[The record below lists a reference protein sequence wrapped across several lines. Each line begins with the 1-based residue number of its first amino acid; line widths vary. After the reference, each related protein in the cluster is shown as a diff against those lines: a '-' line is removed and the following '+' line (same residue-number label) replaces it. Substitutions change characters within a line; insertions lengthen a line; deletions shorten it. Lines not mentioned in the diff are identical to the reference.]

1 YVYRAGAAGSDPA
14 TVLGTG
20 HLQVITQNPEQRS
33 TEVDGRLSCL
43 TVHGELVSFHEQTSI
58 SGIPRAR
65 HAGFDPRPGGSDKFL
80 MSERRQRA
88 ERAVTTAARLKCPE
102 HQRFLHVMPQEAG
115 TIEIP
120 GLRAISQRRANF
132 SARQD
137 LVIRV
142 LPLHRQRGK
151 MPVIGAW
158 DTGTFRI
165 QPLMTRRT
173 VKARHTF
180 TVRPADHIKKVSM
193 PVIALLRIVGSG
205 VAVDA
210 TRMREYGVNTLPG
223 G

>member
-1 YVYRAGAAGSDPA
+1 VPAHRFFDIGVSGIRPALEQSHRAHDLATLAVAALNDILRNPSILNRPANRVLADALDGNDGTIADQGQRNDARSHRYAGYVYRAGAAGSDPA

-102 HQRFLHVMPQEAG
+102 HQRFLHVMP
-115 TIEIP
+115 
-120 GLRAISQRRANF
+120 
-132 SARQD
+132 
-137 LVIRV
+137 
-142 LPLHRQRGK
+142 
-151 MPVIGAW
+151 
-158 DTGTFRI
+158 
-165 QPLMTRRT
+165 
-173 VKARHTF
+173 
-180 TVRPADHIKKVSM
+180 
-193 PVIALLRIVGSG
+193 
-205 VAVDA
+205 
-210 TRMREYGVNTLPG
+210 
-223 G
+223 